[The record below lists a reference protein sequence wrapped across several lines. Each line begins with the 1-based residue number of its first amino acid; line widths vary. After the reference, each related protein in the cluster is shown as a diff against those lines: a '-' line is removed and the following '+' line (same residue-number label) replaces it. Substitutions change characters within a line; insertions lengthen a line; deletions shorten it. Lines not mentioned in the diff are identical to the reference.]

1 MRVNAS
7 IVLMSSVIGYDTTNE
22 KNRVWVNSLQ
32 LTRPRPIYEITSRL
46 YKNKIHFLFV
56 LMKKQFNAILVKKY
70 YTPTT
75 QDMVK
80 FVKAFHVMY
89 VDIVERSLNTVRTF
103 LHTKKTANL
112 DRWFRRPPK

>member
-1 MRVNAS
+1 MRVSSVS
-7 IVLMSSVIGYDTTNE
+7 IVLMSSAIGYDTTNE
-22 KNRVWVNSLQ
+22 KNRVWVHSLQ
-32 LTRPRPIYEITSRL
+32 LTRLRPIYEITSRL

-89 VDIVERSLNTVRTF
+89 VDIVKSNSIINPLIPV
-103 LHTKKTANL
+103 TKKTANL
-112 DRWFRRPPK
+112 DQWLNRQL